1 MKHLQIDILKDKV
14 KHELNLLNEKEK
26 GIQKELDIPNLA
38 MIKEL
43 SETYYYLCKID
54 KYGHDNKHDEEGEE
68 MIVRNEIM

>member
-26 GIQKELDIPNLA
+26 GIQKELDIPSLA

-54 KYGHDNKHDEEGEE
+54 KYGRDHKHDEENEE
-68 MIVRNEIM
+68 MIVKTEII